1 MIYSVRGTVIH
12 MEAGCAV
19 IECGGVGYRCQ
30 TTMNT
35 LKKIKLNSEAMLYT
49 YMNVRDDAVEL
60 FGFSSS
66 SEFSTFKML
75 ISVSGVGPKAGLSI
89 LSELTPEQVAVAV
102 ASGDSKTITRAQG
115 VGNKLAQRV
124 ILELKDK
131 LKGMASS
138 QEGFSISESSSS
150 PVFAGGNI
158 TNAVAALAV
167 LGYSSAEVMPIL
179 SRLDGS
185 KTVEQLIGET
195 LKELGKQK

>member
-19 IECGGVGYRCQ
+19 IECGGVGYKCQ
-30 TTMNT
+30 TTINT
-35 LKKIKLNSEAMLYT
+35 LKKIKLSSEAMLYT

-60 FGFSSS
+60 FGFFST
-66 SEFSTFKML
+66 SELSTFKML
-75 ISVSGVGPKAGLSI
+75 ISVSGVGPKAGLAI

-131 LKGMASS
+131 LKGVAAS
-138 QEGFSISESSSS
+138 QEEFSVSESSS

>member
-19 IECGGVGYRCQ
+19 IECGGVGYKCQ
-30 TTMNT
+30 TTINT

-60 FGFSSS
+60 FGFSST
-66 SEFSTFKML
+66 SELSTFKML
-75 ISVSGVGPKAGLSI
+75 ISVSGVGPKAGLAI

-131 LKGMASS
+131 LKGVAAS
-138 QEGFSISESSSS
+138 QEEFSVSESSS

-195 LKELGKQK
+195 LMELGKQK

>member
-19 IECGGVGYRCQ
+19 IECGGVGYKCQ
-30 TTMNT
+30 TTINT
-35 LKKIKLNSEAMLYT
+35 LKKIKLSSEAMLYT

-60 FGFSSS
+60 FGFSST
-66 SEFSTFKML
+66 SELSTFKML
-75 ISVSGVGPKAGLSI
+75 ISVSGVGPKAGLAI

-131 LKGMASS
+131 LKGVAAS
-138 QEGFSISESSSS
+138 QEEFSVSETSS

>member
-12 MEAGCAV
+12 MEAGRAV
-19 IECGGVGYRCQ
+19 IECGGVGYKCQ
-30 TTMNT
+30 TTINT

-60 FGFSSS
+60 FGFSST
-66 SEFSTFKML
+66 SELSTFKML
-75 ISVSGVGPKAGLSI
+75 ISVSGVGPKAGLAI

-131 LKGMASS
+131 LKGVAAS
-138 QEGFSISESSSS
+138 QEEFSVSESSS

>member
-19 IECGGVGYRCQ
+19 IECGGVGYKCQ
-30 TTMNT
+30 TTINT

-60 FGFSSS
+60 FGFSST
-66 SEFSTFKML
+66 SELSTFKML
-75 ISVSGVGPKAGLSI
+75 ISVSGVGPKAGLAI

-131 LKGMASS
+131 LKGVAAS
-138 QEGFSISESSSS
+138 QEGFSVSESSS

-167 LGYSSAEVMPIL
+167 LGYSSAEVRPIL

>member
-1 MIYSVRGTVIH
+1 
-12 MEAGCAV
+12 
-19 IECGGVGYRCQ
+19 
-30 TTMNT
+30 
-35 LKKIKLNSEAMLYT
+35 MLF
-49 YMNVRDDAVEL
+49 R
-60 FGFSSS
+60 S
-66 SEFSTFKML
+66 
-75 ISVSGVGPKAGLSI
+75 
-89 LSELTPEQVAVAV
+89 PEQVAVAV

-131 LKGMASS
+131 LKGVAAS
-138 QEGFSISESSSS
+138 QEEFSVSESSS

>member
-19 IECGGVGYRCQ
+19 IECGGVGYKCQ
-30 TTMNT
+30 TTINT

-60 FGFSSS
+60 FGFSST
-66 SEFSTFKML
+66 SELSTFKML
-75 ISVSGVGPKAGLSI
+75 ISVSGVGPKAGLAI

-131 LKGMASS
+131 LKGVAAS
-138 QEGFSISESSSS
+138 QEVFSVSESSS

-158 TNAVAALAV
+158 TNATAALAV

-179 SRLDGS
+179 SRLDSS

>member
-19 IECGGVGYRCQ
+19 IECGGVGYKCQ
-30 TTMNT
+30 TTINT

-60 FGFSSS
+60 FGFSST
-66 SEFSTFKML
+66 SELSTFKML
-75 ISVSGVGPKAGLSI
+75 ISVSGVGPKAGLAI

-124 ILELKDK
+124 IHELKDK
-131 LKGMASS
+131 LKGVAAS
-138 QEGFSISESSSS
+138 QGGFSVSESSS

-179 SRLDGS
+179 SRLDSS

>member
-1 MIYSVRGTVIH
+1 LIYSVRGTVIH

-19 IECGGVGYRCQ
+19 IECGGVGYKCQ
-30 TTMNT
+30 TTINT

-60 FGFSSS
+60 FGFSST
-66 SEFSTFKML
+66 SELSTFKML
-75 ISVSGVGPKAGLSI
+75 ISVSGVGPKAGLAI

-131 LKGMASS
+131 LKGVAAS
-138 QEGFSISESSSS
+138 QEEFSVSESSS